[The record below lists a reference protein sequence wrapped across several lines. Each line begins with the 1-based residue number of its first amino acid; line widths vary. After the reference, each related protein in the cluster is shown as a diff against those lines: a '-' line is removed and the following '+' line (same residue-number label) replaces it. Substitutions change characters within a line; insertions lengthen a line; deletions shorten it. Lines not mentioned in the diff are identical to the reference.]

1 MNPLL
6 KTLTDFNNKT
16 QELHKMGLNLGSVVD
31 ENITQSDALVYA
43 QKYVIDIL
51 NHINSIKHEIRNLEA
66 IAQDSKNT
74 TKKSQ

>member
-6 KTLTDFNNKT
+6 KTLTDFNDKT

-51 NHINSIKHEIRNLEA
+51 NHINLIRREIKALEEIANDNLPV
-66 IAQDSKNT
+66 KHR
-74 TKKSQ
+74 

>member
-51 NHINSIKHEIRNLEA
+51 NHINLIKREIKALEEIANDNLPV
-66 IAQDSKNT
+66 KHR
-74 TKKSQ
+74 